1 MTTAPPAT
9 PGNPLPSLL
18 DARILLVDDDPAT
31 LQAIARLLS
40 GYSEVRFAT
49 SGVQALRV
57 AADWVP
63 ELILLNAEMPGLS
76 GFDVFKALQADAQ
89 LAAVPVIF
97 VTQHREPQIE
107 TTVFEL
113 GAADFV
119 TKPVIGP
126 ALRARVA
133 MHLRL
138 ARMARMLA
146 AQPQRDHLTGL
157 ASRPALDERL
167 ADEAA
172 RAQRSG
178 RALSLLLADI
188 DHFRAYNEAQGAA
201 AGDDCLRALAGL
213 VDALARRPGDLAA
226 RHGADAFA
234 LLLPDTDAA
243 GAAALAEDLSHGLEA
258 LDLAHPASPLVPRL
272 TASVGVGT
280 LAPRLSATDATSA
293 PMEAGRLHT
302 LALEALD
309 AVRRTAYRG
318 ARAAFSSPDPA

>member
-1 MTTAPPAT
+1 MNVTPHAL
-9 PGNPLPSLL
+9 PGNPMPSLL

-31 LQAIARLLS
+31 IQATARLLS
-40 GYSEVRFAT
+40 GYSGLRFAT
-49 SGVQALRV
+49 SGAQALRLV
-57 AADWVP
+57 ADWVP
-63 ELILLNAEMPGLS
+63 ELILLDAEMPGLS
-76 GFDVFKALQADAQ
+76 GFDVFKALQADAR
-89 LAAVPVIF
+89 LAPVPVIF

-107 TTVFEL
+107 TAVFEL

-138 ARMARMLA
+138 ARMARTLA
-146 AQPQRDHLTGL
+146 ARPQQDGMTGL
-157 ASRPALDERL
+157 ASRQVLDERL
-167 ADEAA
+167 ADETA

-201 AGDDCLRALAGL
+201 AGDDCLRALARL
-213 VDALARRPGDLAA
+213 VDALAKRPGDLAA

-243 GAAALAEDLSHGLEA
+243 GAAALAEDLSRGLDA
-258 LDLAHPASPLVPRL
+258 LDLAHPASPLAPRV

-280 LAPRLSATDATSA
+280 LAPGPGATVA
-293 PMEAGRLHT
+293 PMHAGGLHA
-302 LALEALD
+302 LALEALH
-309 AVRRTAYRG
+309 AVGRTADRRERPPE
-318 ARAAFSSPDPA
+318 AC